1 MQVRAA
7 QRLPDAPSGAQRL
20 EALGLSQRGRLPC
33 CPVARRHV
41 HCTSLVTGVTGP
53 GLGSA
58 PAVLCARLRAH
69 VISRAATY
77 VVHRFIN
84 AADGRF
90 HHAHKL
96 LKRQVVGYLA
106 GSPVALE
113 LKFAARNGF
122 E

>member
-1 MQVRAA
+1 MQVRPASA
-7 QRLPDAPSGAQRL
+7 CQTLRHGPS
-20 EALGLSQRGRLPC
+20 ALRRWACSQRGRLPC

-96 LKRQVVGYLA
+96 LKRQVIGYLA

-113 LKFAARNGF
+113 LKFAA
-122 E
+122 